1 MRLLHRE
8 AKEAAAA
15 AAGSDLSTPLKGELC
30 LLSTL
35 GVNGGGEEAAAGG
48 EGRKRVIISADRAN
62 FLSTVSGR

>member
-35 GVNGGGEEAAAGG
+35 GVNGGGEGG
-48 EGRKRVIISADRAN
+48 EGEKKSDY
-62 FLSTVSGR
+62 FC